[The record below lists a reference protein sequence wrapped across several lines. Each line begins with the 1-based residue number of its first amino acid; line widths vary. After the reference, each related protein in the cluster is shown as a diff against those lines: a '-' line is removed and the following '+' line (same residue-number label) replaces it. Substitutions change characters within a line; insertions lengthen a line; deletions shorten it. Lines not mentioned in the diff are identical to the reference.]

1 MSESFFPATYRDGEH
16 APERKREGAEQM
28 QWARS
33 RTKALH
39 TFYFVLRLDKASA
52 VHKVGTHTHTH
63 THHIT
68 CTHVRILSHT
78 HLHWYIKKSTT
89 NLDGKQSQR
98 TAKYHI
104 PLYEYSLC
112 DCIACTNVYVV
123 CLYVY
128 TCVNFRVNTSRDLLQ
143 LKTITDCRLT
153 KLFIAVEA
161 YERCRC
167 PAEPRLIGEP
177 SL

>member
-1 MSESFFPATYRDGEH
+1 
-16 APERKREGAEQM
+16 M

-52 VHKVGTHTHTH
+52 VHKVHTHTN
-63 THHIT
+63 T
-68 CTHVRILSHT
+68 CTHVRTLSHT
-78 HLHWYIKKSTT
+78 HLHWYIKKYNKFRWKTKPT
-89 NLDGKQSQR
+89 NGKISHSFI
-98 TAKYHI
+98 YCI
-104 PLYEYSLC
+104 CVC
-112 DCIACTNVYVV
+112 DCIACTNVYMV
-123 CLYVY
+123 CLYLY
-128 TCVNFRVNTSRDLLQ
+128 TCVNFRINTSRDFLQ